1 MSCQN
6 ARETGAD
13 NEAFEGGFDG
23 LEGWRKFCAEAA
35 PTPPAI
41 NWNRPLRQLKRVIP
55 VTFASLLGLAG
66 CGGSGGSIGPSISV
80 AFSNNPP
87 ASLTTSASA
96 AIAATVTNDSAA
108 A

>member
-55 VTFASLLGLAG
+55 VTFASLLGLAA
-66 CGGSGGSIGPSISV
+66 CGGAGGSVGPSIHV
-80 AFSNNPP
+80 ALHKKSSRLPDHQCLG
-87 ASLTTSASA
+87 SHCRHRHE
-96 AIAATVTNDSAA
+96 
-108 A
+108 